1 VRDGENIMTGLVET
15 YRGTVYPWQ
24 CDHMNH
30 MNIMWYVGKFDEA
43 NWQFFAMLGL
53 TPSFLRDQGR
63 GMAAVD
69 QRIVYRRE
77 LHAGDVVSIR
87 SGVLEAREKV
97 MRFVHEMR
105 NDAVEDVAAVT
116 ILTAVHLD
124 RQVGKASP
132 FPVDVLARMRERVVP
147 YDLAGLDPVKHG
159 KRHET

>member
-1 VRDGENIMTGLVET
+1 VET

-30 MNIMWYVGKFDEA
+30 MNIMWYMGKFDEA
-43 NWQFFAMLGL
+43 NWQFFAMFGL

-77 LHAGDVVSIR
+77 LRAGDVVSIR

-105 NDAVEDVAAVT
+105 NDAVNEVAAVT

-124 RQVGKASP
+124 REVGKASP
-132 FPVDVLARMRERVVP
+132 FPMDILTRLRERIVP

-159 KRHET
+159 KRRET

>member
-1 VRDGENIMTGLVET
+1 MAGLVET

-24 CDHMNH
+24 CDHMSH
-30 MNIMWYVGKFDEA
+30 MNIMWYAGKFDEA

-53 TPSFLRDQGR
+53 TPSFLRDQAR

-105 NDAVEDVAAVT
+105 NNAVEEVAAVT
-116 ILTAVHLD
+116 ILTAVYLD
-124 RQVGKASP
+124 RQASKSSP
-132 FPVDVLARMRERVVP
+132 FPVDVLSRMRERVVH
-147 YDLAGLDPVKHG
+147 YDLAEIEPAGHG
-159 KRHET
+159 TRRGT